1 MIKLGVKFFVYY
13 YEAGLEWRSDEALG
27 MLHVGWRSF
36 HSPDTRLVGVAL
48 VVVVVVVN
56 GTLPVAS

>member
-13 YEAGLEWRSDEALG
+13 YEAGLEWRSDEAWG
-27 MLHVGWRSF
+27 MFGWRSV

-56 GTLPVAS
+56 GTLPVAT